1 MSMLQASIQ
10 FIEFPDF
17 IITWVQMKDIIM
29 QGCSYMHV
37 MLKYLCRISV
47 WKFKYGCLFLSLAML
62 CYVCMVNWTIRQWLH
77 LTVTLLEGSYL
88 FWPSFFFWLLRL
100 LLFCSGWWKGSSI
113 RRCQHPYPWQQ
124 GTWRT
129 LHRGNHWSLQGIP
142 RDQMPW
148 CWGEILDTLSLF
160 SGNFRTMH
168 VDRSVQIILVFI

>member
-62 CYVCMVNWTIRQWLH
+62 CYVCIVN
-77 LTVTLLEGSYL
+77 
-88 FWPSFFFWLLRL
+88 
-100 LLFCSGWWKGSSI
+100 
-113 RRCQHPYPWQQ
+113 
-124 GTWRT
+124 
-129 LHRGNHWSLQGIP
+129 
-142 RDQMPW
+142 
-148 CWGEILDTLSLF
+148 
-160 SGNFRTMH
+160 
-168 VDRSVQIILVFI
+168 

>member
-1 MSMLQASIQ
+1 MGTNERHNYA
-10 FIEFPDF
+10 
-17 IITWVQMKDIIM
+17 
-29 QGCSYMHV
+29 
-37 MLKYLCRISV
+37 R
-47 WKFKYGCLFLSLAML
+47 LFLHACDVKILVSNISLEVQIWLSFSFFSYALL
-62 CYVCMVNWTIRQWLH
+62 CMYCQLNYPAVI
-77 LTVTLLEGSYL
+77 TLDCDIAVRLSYL
-88 FWPSFFFWLLRL
+88 FWPSYIFWLLCL